1 MIKKR
6 KLSLRLLF
14 ACFALFP
21 LGLFAQKTFTIS
33 GFVEDSAT
41 TEKLLSVAIYEPTLK
56 LGVVTNNYGFYS
68 LTLPKGEVTLAVSY
82 VGYQPR
88 IVKINLDR
96 DIRYDMKLADGIE
109 IQTVEVKSKRQG
121 KIEEQVQ
128 GSRIVIPIEQLKKI
142 PALMGEVDVLKVLQ
156 LLPGV
161 QSGSEG
167 QNGLYVRGGSP
178 DQNLILLDG
187 VPIYNVSHLG
197 GFFSTFNG
205 DAIKDVSL
213 IKGGF
218 PARYGGRLSSVI
230 EIETKDG
237 NMKEF
242 HGEGGIGLIAS
253 RLTLEGPIVKNK
265 ASFMVSARRTYLD
278 VLLNPAIKKSIADG
292 GNNTKFDLDFYFYD
306 LNAKLNWKINAKNRL
321 FFSIYNGLD
330 KLGLDIT
337 EYDNP
342 QKTEFFRLQ
351 TGFKQGNLTSAL
363 RWNYLVNDKLFMNTT
378 LMYTRFGVNQLVGAE
393 IKNDAALP
401 AQSFSQL
408 YTSSIFDWSGRIDFD
423 YLPNPNHRFRFGLGE
438 TYHTYKP
445 GATQVKFNFDNFK
458 RDTTL
463 GDSPSYSNEIYLY
476 GEDEMKLGKLKI
488 NGGLHWSGFLSG
500 GKFFNAL
507 QPRVSL
513 NYPIA
518 KNTALKASFATMQQ
532 YVNLL
537 NNDGIGIQTELW
549 VPSTNRIRPQ
559 SSWQAVLG
567 AAQTLGD
574 GYECSFEAYYKD
586 MKNVLA
592 YQEGVSFFGR
602 ENQWQDKV
610 VQGNGRAYGMEFF
623 VQKKE
628 GDLTGWIGYTLSWNK
643 RTFSELNNG
652 IEFPFQYDRRHDFKS
667 VLVYKLTPKWSISGS
682 WQYGTGNAITLRSTN
697 LPAQLNGSI
706 FEPLY
711 ASNTGERNLYRMSPY
726 HRLDLSAE
734 RERKHRW
741 GTSKWIFS
749 IYNAY
754 NRPNPY
760 TLLEDSQS
768 ASNGVRV
775 IRYRQLSL
783 FPIIPTTTWAFK
795 F

>member
-1 MIKKR
+1 
-6 KLSLRLLF
+6 
-14 ACFALFP
+14 
-21 LGLFAQKTFTIS
+21 
-33 GFVEDSAT
+33 
-41 TEKLLSVAIYEPTLK
+41 
-56 LGVVTNNYGFYS
+56 
-68 LTLPKGEVTLAVSY
+68 
-82 VGYQPR
+82 
-88 IVKINLDR
+88 
-96 DIRYDMKLADGIE
+96 
-109 IQTVEVKSKRQG
+109 
-121 KIEEQVQ
+121 
-128 GSRIVIPIEQLKKI
+128 
-142 PALMGEVDVLKVLQ
+142 MGEVDVLKVLQ

-187 VPIYNVSHLG
+187 VPIYNVSHVG

-205 DAIKDVSL
+205 DAIKNVSL

-242 HGEGGIGLIAS
+242 HGEGGIGLISS

-265 ASFMVSARRTYLD
+265 ASFMVAARRTYLD
-278 VLLNPAIKKSIADG
+278 VLLNPLIKRSLSEG
-292 GNNTKFDLDFYFYD
+292 GSNSKFDLAFYFYD
-306 LNAKLNWKINAKNRL
+306 LNAKVNWKINEKNRL

-330 KLGLDIT
+330 KLGLDVT
-337 EYDNP
+337 QYDNAA
-342 QKTEFFRLQ
+342 KTEFFRLQ
-351 TGFKQGNLTSAL
+351 TSFKQGNVTSAL
-363 RWNYLVNDKLFMNTT
+363 RWNHLVSDKLFMNTT
-378 LMYTRFGVNQLVGAE
+378 LMYTRFGVNQLLGAE
-393 IKNDAALP
+393 VKNDAALP
-401 AQSFSQL
+401 SQSFSRL
-408 YTSSIFDWSGRIDFD
+408 YTSGIFDWSGRVDFD

-463 GDSPSYSNEIYLY
+463 GDTPLYSNEIYLY
-476 GEDEMKLGKLKI
+476 GEDEMKLGKLKL
-488 NGGLHWSGFLSG
+488 NAGLHWSGFLSG

-513 NYPIA
+513 NYPIFRG
-518 KNTALKASFATMQQ
+518 TALKASFATMQQ

-537 NNDGIGIQTELW
+537 NNDGIGVQTDLW

-567 AAQTLGD
+567 VAQTLGD
-574 GYECSFEAYYKD
+574 GYECSIEAYYKD

-592 YQEGVSFFGR
+592 YKDGVSFFGR

-628 GDLTGWIGYTLSWNK
+628 GDFTGWIGYTLSWNK
-643 RTFSELNNG
+643 RTFAELNDG
-652 IEFPFQYDRRHDFKS
+652 KEFPFQYDRRHDFKT
-667 VLVYKLTPKWSISGS
+667 VMVYQLSPKWSISGS
-682 WQYGTGNAITLRSTN
+682 WQYGTGNSITLRSTS
-697 LPAQLNGSI
+697 LPNTLNGANS
-706 FEPLY
+706 FQSLY
-711 ASNTGERNLYRMSPY
+711 ASNVGERNLYRMAAY
-726 HRLDLSAE
+726 HRMDLSLE
-734 RERKHRW
+734 RGRKHKW

-760 TLLEDSQS
+760 TLLEDDVYS
-768 ASNGVRV
+768 SNGTRV

-783 FPIIPTTTWAFK
+783 FPIIPTVTWAFK